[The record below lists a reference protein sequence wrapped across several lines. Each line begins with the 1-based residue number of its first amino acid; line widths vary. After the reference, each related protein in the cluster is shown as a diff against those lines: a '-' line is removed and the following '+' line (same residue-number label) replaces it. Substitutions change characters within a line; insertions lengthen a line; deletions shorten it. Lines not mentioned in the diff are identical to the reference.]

1 MPVIEL
7 NSIKKMREMTYNNN
21 DVIVDYYAN
30 WCGPCVRGAS
40 LYEEYSNNNKYSY
53 IKFIKI
59 NIDNLSEEDKESCQ
73 INSIPYLQ
81 RYKKNIIFKD
91 VNGLTNESLNFIL
104 SA

>member
-1 MPVIEL
+1 MPVIEF
-7 NSIKKMREMTYNNN
+7 NSIKKLTEMTYNTK
-21 DVIVDYYAN
+21 DVIVDFYAN
-30 WCGPCVRGAS
+30 WCGPCIRGAS
-40 LYEEYSNNNKYSY
+40 LYEEYSNNHKYSH

-59 NIDNLSEEDKESCQ
+59 NIDNLSEEDRDKCH

-81 RYKKNIIFKD
+81 RYKNNYMVKD